1 MLHSVIIAGG
11 VGARFWPLSRK
22 HRPKQVVDLLG
33 EGPMIQLTIERIE
46 PMMPE
51 AQRWIVTNREQM
63 KLIRGVMPELSEDR
77 FILEPVPRNTAPAI
91 GLAAVHLLHRDPD
104 AVMIVLP
111 ADHRIENVEDFR
123 TVLQTAAAL
132 VAKSPDVL
140 VTIGIKP
147 TRPETGYGYIQIDK
161 PSKAPAT
168 DVFKVKTFAE
178 KPTLQ
183 IAQSFVQ
190 SGEFLWNSGIFVWR
204 ADAIMRQLSEHLP
217 QWYSGLQEIAAAIGT
232 NREHEATSHVFSAL
246 KGISIDYGVMEHAPQ
261 VAVVRGTFGWSDVG
275 SWDEVWRLLPRDAT
289 GIASR
294 GNAVAVNSKNSLVL
308 ADERLIALVG
318 VKDLIVVDAGDA
330 ILICPREHSQEVRAV
345 VEALEKQGKK
355 KYL

>member
-11 VGARFWPLSRK
+11 VGVRFWPLSRK
-22 HRPKQVVDLLG
+22 HRPKQLVDLLG
-33 EGPMIQLTIERIE
+33 EGPMIEQTIRRIE
-46 PMMPE
+46 PLMPLE
-51 AQRWIVTNREQM
+51 QRWIVTNREQM
-63 KLIRGVMPELSEDR
+63 DLIRQVVTDVPADQ
-77 FILEPVPRNTAPAI
+77 FILEPVGRNTAPAI
-91 GLAAVHLLHRDPD
+91 GLAAVRLLRSDPN

-111 ADHRIENVEDFR
+111 ADHRIEHVEEFR
-123 TVLQTAAAL
+123 DVLMTAASL
-132 VAKSPDVL
+132 VIDSDVL

-147 TRPETGYGYIQIDK
+147 TRPETGYGYIQIEK
-161 PSKAPAT
+161 SSKQAEG

-204 ADAIMRQLSEHLP
+204 ADAIMKQIAEHIP
-217 QWYSGLQEIAAAIGT
+217 QWYSGLREIGAALGT
-232 NREHEATSHVFSAL
+232 PKEHEVTKHVFSAL
-246 KGISIDYGVMEHAPQ
+246 KAISIDYGVMEHAPR

-275 SWDEVWRLLPRDAT
+275 SWDEVWRLLPRDEK
-289 GIASR
+289 GVGLR
-294 GNAVAVNSKNSLVL
+294 GNAVAADTTNSLVL
-308 ADERLIALVG
+308 AQDRLIALVG
-318 VKDLIVVDAGDA
+318 LKDIIVVDSGDA
-330 ILICPREHSQEVRAV
+330 ILICPRERSQDVRAV

>member
-11 VGARFWPLSRK
+11 VGVRFWPLSRK
-22 HRPKQVVDLLG
+22 HRPKQLVNLMG
-33 EGPMIQLTIERIE
+33 EGAMIELTIRRIE
-46 PMMPE
+46 SLVPGE
-51 AQRWIVTNREQM
+51 RQWIVTNREQM
-63 KLIRGVMPELSEDR
+63 NLIREVVPDVPETQ
-77 FILEPVPRNTAPAI
+77 FILEPAGRNTAPAI
-91 GLAAVHLLHRDPD
+91 GLAAVHLLRSDPD

-111 ADHRIENVEDFR
+111 ADHRIENVDEFLG
-123 TVLQTAAAL
+123 VLRKAAAL
-132 VAKSPDVL
+132 VTDSEIL

-161 PSKAPAT
+161 NSKPLAD

-183 IAQSFVQ
+183 IAQSFVK

-204 ADAIMRQLSEHLP
+204 ADAIMKQLAEHLP

-232 NREHEATSHVFSAL
+232 SREAEVTKHIFNAL
-246 KGISIDYGVMEHAPQ
+246 KGISIDYGVMEHAPH

-275 SWDEVWRLLPRDAT
+275 SWDEIWRLTPHDEHGVA
-289 GIASR
+289 AK
-294 GNAVAVNSKNSLVL
+294 GNAIAVNTKDSLVL
-308 ADERLIALVG
+308 AQERLIALVG
-318 VKDLIVVDAGDA
+318 VKDIIVVDAGDT
-330 ILICPREHSQEVRAV
+330 ILVCPREQSQDVRAV
-345 VEALEKQGKK
+345 VEALEKRGLK